1 MQELAVNGMTIS
13 ICFMYRPH
21 GQVVGGAEGRKPASL
36 WADGYNKEVE
46 KFWRIVSL
54 GDDCVS
60 LPIV

>member
-36 WADGYNKEVE
+36 WADGYNKEVG
-46 KFWRIVSL
+46 KILKDSVVR
-54 GDDCVS
+54 
-60 LPIV
+60 